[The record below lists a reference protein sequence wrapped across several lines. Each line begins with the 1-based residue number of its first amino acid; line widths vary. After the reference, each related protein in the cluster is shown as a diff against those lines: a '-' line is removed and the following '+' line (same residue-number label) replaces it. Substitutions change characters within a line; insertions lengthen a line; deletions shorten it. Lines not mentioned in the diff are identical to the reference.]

1 MVFVPVPY
9 TPPQPSPRVK
19 DLSDQLAK
27 VIRDYEQRF
36 PNLSAAEVRQA
47 AQLAVQNRGSGSAA
61 TRQAIAMGIGLAT
74 FLAGLWVFLT
84 RQGTLA
90 EMEIPWM
97 LVAVGGVA
105 VIGLLVFLLRRGE

>member
-27 VIRDYEQRF
+27 VIRDYQQRF

-47 AQLAVQNRGSGSAA
+47 AQLAVQNRGPGSAA
-61 TRQAIAMGIGLAT
+61 TRQAIAVGIGLAA
-74 FLAGLWVFLT
+74 FLAGIGVFLT
-84 RQGTLA
+84 RQGALA

-97 LVAVGGVA
+97 LVAVGGVL